1 MKKII
6 SSVIKYIILI
16 FLAIYTLAPLVFLFI
31 NSFKSQDEIDT
42 SAMAL
47 PRNWD
52 LKYIVSA
59 MRDIHFFKALLI
71 TVLVTVLSVGIIV
84 LVSAFSAWMLVRN
97 NNKVSKFLLLLFIS
111 AMLIPF
117 QSLMYPL
124 IDMADK
130 IHLKNIF
137 GLIFMYGGFGLSLSI
152 FLYHG
157 FIKSISKSIEEAA
170 IIDGANI
177 FQIFFHVVMPLLR
190 PTTITVII
198 LNAMWIWNDYLLPF
212 LVLANSDAKT
222 LTLELYFAKMQAS
235 QYGNPWELIFP
246 AVLISIVPVIIVY
259 VFLQKYIIKGISD
272 GAVK

>member
-47 PRNWD
+47 PHNWD

-97 NNKVSKFLLLLFIS
+97 NNKVSKFLLLLFIGV
-111 AMLIPF
+111 AGAVF
-117 QSLMYPL
+117 NPL
-124 IDMADK
+124 I
-130 IHLKNIF
+130 NI
-137 GLIFMYGGFGLSLSI
+137 
-152 FLYHG
+152 
-157 FIKSISKSIEEAA
+157 
-170 IIDGANI
+170 
-177 FQIFFHVVMPLLR
+177 VVN
-190 PTTITVII
+190 I
-198 LNAMWIWNDYLLPF
+198 LNLF
-212 LVLANSDAKT
+212 
-222 LTLELYFAKMQAS
+222 
-235 QYGNPWELIFP
+235 
-246 AVLISIVPVIIVY
+246 
-259 VFLQKYIIKGISD
+259 VFI
-272 GAVK
+272 